1 MLKETILIGGKEH
14 LEAPKT
20 KLAKNQPLL
29 RSHRCFNQRW
39 RWMVPWVW
47 VTQCYLPKR
56 GMLHRNQ
63 QTIASRFS
71 RRTVPM
77 SMFYSRATR
86 AFSESMSTSAREQ
99 MCHEFGVEKKVDV
112 NKHPLGIPCG
122 LASSMA
128 VFPGRP
134 TVWGVLFWRFE
145 DAIKVAVESISKV
158 LNVVSQKAFLD

>member
-1 MLKETILIGGKEH
+1 MGVGYPMLP
-14 LEAPKT
+14 PKT
-20 KLAKNQPLL
+20 RYAAPQSADHSIEILSQDGADVDVLFT
-29 RSHRCFNQRW
+29 R
-39 RWMVPWVW
+39 
-47 VTQCYLPKR
+47 
-56 GMLHRNQ
+56 
-63 QTIASRFS
+63 
-71 RRTVPM
+71 
-77 SMFYSRATR
+77 TR